1 MVENICP
8 NCGLPKE
15 LCVCKIIER
24 EARKIKIYVT
34 TRKYRKPVTIV
45 EGIDK
50 GSGKS
55 ISKQLKRK
63 LACGGS
69 FKDGNIELQGNHL
82 KKVNQLLIEM
92 GFDKDQIEIS

>member
-55 ISKQLKRK
+55 ISKQSKRK